1 MTKLS
6 VNAFKGGIK
15 GLLQDGIRRIRGF
28 AYGPPPEHPRPPR
41 IGVALGGGFAR
52 GISHLGVLRVLEA
65 EGIPVDCLSGT
76 SVGGLIAA
84 AYASG
89 ATVDAISKRALSTS
103 FRDFARWSLS
113 RFGLASNERM
123 GRYVHEFCGVERIEQ
138 MKKPLAICAV
148 DLLSGEPYYFT
159 KGDLG
164 LALRASC
171 AYPGLFQPV
180 EFEGRLLVDGFLVGP
195 VPVEAEN
202 AGCGMCDRRLPG
214 NRGACAAA
222 EAHGRSLVARVCHHA
237 RAGHAEAGSRRRRAD
252 FAGCEGLRLGR
263 FLAHRRNDCGGRS
276 RGARGTA
283 ADPGDSRAVGGGA
296 CPRVQ
301 RGAAGLN
308 SKDYRRIA
316 RLRESA
322 SRV

>member
-113 RFGLASNERM
+113 RFGLASNERL

-195 VPVEAEN
+195 VPVEAARTLGAECVIGVYLGT
-202 AGCGMCDRRLPG
+202 AGPAPRPKHMGEVLWRAFAIMQEQAMQRRD
-214 NRGACAAA
+214 RGADVLISPDVKDYVWDDFSRTGEMIAAGEAAA
-222 EAHGRSLVARVCHHA
+222 RAALPRIREILAPSAAAPARESSVARPA
-237 RAGHAEAGSRRRRAD
+237 
-252 FAGCEGLRLGR
+252 
-263 FLAHRRNDCGGRS
+263 
-276 RGARGTA
+276 
-283 ADPGDSRAVGGGA
+283 
-296 CPRVQ
+296 
-301 RGAAGLN
+301 
-308 SKDYRRIA
+308 
-316 RLRESA
+316 
-322 SRV
+322 